1 MNNITKQLLLALSFV
16 GIISGCASENKI
28 PLITYAQN
36 PFNPFP
42 ASIKK
47 KPSPISPATLIG
59 ASDIALN
66 AASPPIPGALSP
78 GAGAGLSSGV
88 FLLKGLSHIRI
99 PVQTAGNTNYI
110 NMHMP
115 ISEATKEDEAEKKAR
130 KIMANAATSALL
142 PDYQAKLESYKDTF
156 NGKKW
161 LREWYLVNGPGCE
174 NWSCQLIPMLQQSS
188 PSYIQETYVVQAE
201 FNSKKTYSFGGIYQ
215 AISLVKITNDYIKT
229 NGSDAYRIV
238 EGEEI
243 PGFDYVNYI
252 RKISAITPPWL
263 YFSFQCKKEKKDYL
277 IADNVIHQV
286 INGKVNWSPPL

>member
-66 AASPPIPGALSP
+66 AASTSIPGALSP

-99 PVQTAGNTNYI
+99 PVQTAENTNYI
-110 NMHMP
+110 FMHMP
-115 ISEATKEDEAEKKAR
+115 ISEAAKEDEAEKKAK
-130 KIMANAATSALL
+130 KIVANAAISALL
-142 PDYQAKLESYKDTF
+142 PDYQAKLESYEDTL

-161 LREWYLVNGPGCE
+161 LREWYLVKGPGCE
-174 NWSCQLIPMLQQSS
+174 NWSCQLIPMLQQC
-188 PSYIQETYVVQAE
+188 PLNFFQETYVVQSK
-201 FNSKKTYSFGGIYQ
+201 FNSKETYSFGDIHQ
-215 AISLVKITNDYIKT
+215 AISLVKITNDYIET

-243 PGFDYVNYI
+243 PGFDYENYI
-252 RKISAITPPWL
+252 RKISAISPSWL
-263 YFSFQCKKEKKDYL
+263 SFGFQSKKNK
-277 IADNVIHQV
+277 
-286 INGKVNWSPPL
+286 